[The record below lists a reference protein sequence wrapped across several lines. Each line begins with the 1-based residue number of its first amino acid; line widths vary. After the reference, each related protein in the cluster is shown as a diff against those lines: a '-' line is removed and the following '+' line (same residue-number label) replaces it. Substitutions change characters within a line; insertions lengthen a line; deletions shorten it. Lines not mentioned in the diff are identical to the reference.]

1 MEEER
6 DVIVV
11 EDENGEELSLE
22 VIDYFLYDGVEYAV
36 LVEAGANV
44 EEDDVDAYM
53 MQIQQDGDEEIFMPV
68 DPEKFDEVSEAY
80 LAMDDEADEE
90 EL

>member
-80 LAMDDEADEE
+80 LAMDDEEDEE